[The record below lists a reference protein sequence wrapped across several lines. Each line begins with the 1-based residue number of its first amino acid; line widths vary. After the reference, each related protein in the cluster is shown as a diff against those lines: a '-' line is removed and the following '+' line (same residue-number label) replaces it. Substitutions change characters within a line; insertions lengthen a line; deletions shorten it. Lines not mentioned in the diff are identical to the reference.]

1 MASPPGLTHGLTDAD
16 WLSFRRFVDSE
27 GEATARDRT
36 GVCDLIGAWF
46 RSPATVLSARPA
58 GACRPER
65 FSERTAVTSMTDQT
79 LEVTGGVDTHG
90 ETHHTAVIDH
100 LGRHLADREFP
111 ATGAGYRRLLAWLRS
126 FGRITRVGVE
136 GTGAYGAELAR
147 TLRRAGLAVIE
158 VDRPDRKTRRM
169 KGKSDPIDAY
179 AAAEAVASGRAS
191 GTPKT
196 RDGVVEAV
204 RTLRVVRR
212 SAVKSRTQAVNQ
224 ARQLLVT
231 APEALRS
238 QLRGLP
244 ATALAR
250 ACARLRPGDDLAAP
264 AHAVKA
270 ALRRLGKRI
279 MALTDEAD
287 ELDAQLKALTTQAA
301 PDLLAL
307 KGVGADVAGQ
317 LLATAGDNPGRLR
330 SEAAFAH
337 LCGAAPIPA
346 SSGRRDRHRLN
357 RGGDRAA
364 NHALHTIVL
373 CRMRHDPRTRTYV
386 ERRTAEGLAKK
397 DIMRCLKRHVA
408 REVYRVL
415 MRAIH
420 TPDTNHKTTQ
430 SNLTEAA

>member
-16 WLSFRRFVDSE
+16 WLSFRGYVGPR
-27 GEATARDRT
+27 GGATARDRT
-36 GVCDLIGAWF
+36 GARDLIGAWS

-58 GACRPER
+58 GACRPTGI
-65 FSERTAVTSMTDQT
+65 SERTAVTSMTDQC
-79 LEVTGGVDTHG
+79 LEVTGGIDTHG
-90 ETHHTAVIDH
+90 ETHHAAVVDR
-100 LGRHLADREFP
+100 LGRHLADHEFP
-111 ATGAGYRRLLAWLRS
+111 ATGAGYRRLLAWLVS
-126 FGRITRVGVE
+126 FGTVVQVGVE

-147 TLRRAGLAVIE
+147 TLRRAGLSVIE
-158 VDRPDRKTRRM
+158 VDRPDRRTRRM

-196 RDGVVEAV
+196 RDGIVEAV
-204 RTLRVVRR
+204 RSLRVVRR

-231 APEALRS
+231 APEALRA

-244 ATALAR
+244 AAELAS
-250 ACARLRPGDDLAAP
+250 ACSRLRPGSDLADP

-270 ALRRLGKRI
+270 ALRRLGRRI
-279 MALTDEAD
+279 LALTQESD
-287 ELDAQLKALTTQAA
+287 ELETELKELTAQAA
-301 PDLLAL
+301 PALLAL
-307 KGVGADVAGQ
+307 QGVGADVAGQ
-317 LLATAGDNPGRLR
+317 LLATAGDNPDRLH

-373 CRMRHDPRTRTYV
+373 CRMRWDERTRAYV
-386 ERRTAEGLAKK
+386 ERRTREGLAKK

-408 REVYRVL
+408 REVYHVL
-415 MRAIH
+415 IRSLDH
-420 TPDTNHKTTQ
+420 RTTNPQTAQ
-430 SNLTEAA
+430 GDLTEAA